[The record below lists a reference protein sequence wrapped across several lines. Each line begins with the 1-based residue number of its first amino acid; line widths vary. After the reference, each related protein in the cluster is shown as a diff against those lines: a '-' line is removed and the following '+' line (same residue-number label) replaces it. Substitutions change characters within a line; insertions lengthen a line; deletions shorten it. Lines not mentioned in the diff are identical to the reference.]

1 MISSALET
9 EIQEQLSQL
18 PLEQQRQVLEFA
30 RALVTARVRGVPGH
44 SLLQFA
50 GLVESDDLVLMKQAI
65 EEDCEQVHPNEW

>member
-1 MISSALET
+1 MMSPTLET

-44 SLLQFA
+44 ALLRFA
-50 GLVESDDLVLMKQAI
+50 GLVETDDLALMKQAI
-65 EEDCEQVHPNEW
+65 EDGCEQVHPNEW